1 LQDISLVVIH
11 ILKREGTIMKKVK
24 IFILTFILIISSS
37 IPAFAIDPTPIIID
51 PITILP
57 MMPVFFN
64 TKTVYST
71 PLYRLYKNDWDIHTY
86 TSSSSER
93 IDLIS
98 EGWTDEGIIA
108 YVSPVDLPG
117 YEALNRY
124 QSFGRLVK
132 LSTTPIPGLTW
143 WHHTGTV
150 GYIPPEPFVGFS
162 HMHESVKSLS
172 EGDMPWDSDY
182 YYSSEFIQFGPWGKI
197 PKIPFGYNFTGNT
210 FNLWTNS
217 TILQEISISDLPSNV
232 SGGHKRTL
240 AWSTLMAGGK
250 IELLYS
256 SDNGSTWNTIE
267 EDIDNPTKNGSYQ
280 WTVPNI
286 TNSKM
291 KVRILWMPAPG
302 KSAAAW
308 DTSNTFATTKDPGI
322 ITLIPI
328 GPGIDILTIKPSAPT
343 NLTANPGILTKK
355 ITLYWADNSAN
366 ETSYAVERKV
376 EGGFYSGIGLVG
388 INETEYTD
396 TSISTSVEYIYR
408 VMAKGAI
415 LDSGYSNEAEAVYT
429 GLVVKPRLP
438 DGFIFPDFPDPP
450 DNVTTAFTDG
460 SNSEVIVSWN
470 PPAGTYTGF
479 KVERDAGI
487 GWIELGNTTEDDHD
501 FVDVDLTELSGV
513 ISYRVKTYDE
523 ALTSTPSYLASIDLG
538 ETEPPLPDLPAI
550 FDGTQ
555 SGWAEPELIEAYEN
569 GLTYPGVM
577 YDYGRSITR
586 EEFCTIAVKLYE
598 KLTGFTAIPGI
609 DPFDDTDNP
618 DVLKAYKLGI
628 VNGISE
634 TQFAP
639 SNNITRQEMC
649 VMIYRALGAARL
661 DTSVDPTA
669 PFPFTDADIIAS
681 WAIKEVKFCHQN
693 GIMNGTSLTTIDP
706 LLNTPREQAI
716 VLINR
721 TYNSFGS

>member
-1 LQDISLVVIH
+1 MGRSHLS
-11 ILKREGTIMKKVK
+11 
-24 IFILTFILIISSS
+24 
-37 IPAFAIDPTPIIID
+37 
-51 PITILP
+51 
-57 MMPVFFN
+57 
-64 TKTVYST
+64 
-71 PLYRLYKNDWDIHTY
+71 
-86 TSSSSER
+86 SSSSER
-93 IDLIS
+93 IDLIA

-117 YEALNRY
+117 YEALTRY
-124 QSFGRLVK
+124 QIFGRLVK
-132 LSTTPIPGLTW
+132 LSTTTTTGLSW

-150 GYIPPEPFVGFS
+150 GYIPPDAFAESSLV
-162 HMHESVKSLS
+162 HESVKSLA
-172 EGDMPWDSDY
+172 EGDMPWDSDH
-182 YYSSEFIQFGPWGKI
+182 YYSSDFFQIGPWGKI
-197 PKIPFGYNFTGNT
+197 PSIPSGYNLTINL
-210 FNLWTNS
+210 FNMWSSS
-217 TILQEISISDLPSNV
+217 TILQKISISDIAPNV
-232 SGGHKRTL
+232 SGGHKYTL
-240 AWSTLMAGGK
+240 HWTTLVAGGK
-250 IELLYS
+250 VELMYS
-256 SDNGSTWNTIE
+256 NDNGGTWNTIATG
-267 EDIDNPTKNGSYQ
+267 INNPTKNGNYQ
-280 WTVPNI
+280 WAVPNS
-286 TNSKM
+286 TNNKM
-291 KVRILWMPAPG
+291 KVRVLWMPTTG
-302 KSAAAW
+302 ESAAAW
-308 DTSNTFATTKDPGI
+308 DTSNTFATAKDPGI

-328 GPGIDILTIKPSAPT
+328 DPGIDILTIKPSAPT
-343 NLTANPGILTKK
+343 NLTANPGIITKEVS
-355 ITLYWADNSAN
+355 LHWSDNSAN
-366 ETSYAVERKV
+366 ETGYSIERKIDGSLYL
-376 EGGFYSGIGLVG
+376 EIGTMG
-388 INETEYTD
+388 INETEYKD
-396 TSISTSVEYIYR
+396 TSIVSGVEYTYR
-408 VMAKGAI
+408 VKAKGII
-415 LDSGYSNEAEAVYT
+415 LDSGYSNEAEALYT
-429 GLVVKPRLP
+429 GLVVMPSLP

-450 DNVTTAFTDG
+450 EDVTAAFTDG
-460 SNSEVIVSWN
+460 SNSEVLVSWN
-470 PPAGTYTGF
+470 PPSETYTGF

-501 FVDVDLTELSGV
+501 FVDVDLTGLSGE

-523 ALTSTPSYLASIDLG
+523 ALTSSPSDPTSVTLSEEEA
-538 ETEPPLPDLPAI
+538 EPPAI
-550 FDGTQ
+550 LDGTQ

-706 LLNTPREQAI
+706 LPNTPREQAI
-716 VLINR
+716 VLISR
-721 TYNSFGS
+721 TYNSFSN